1 MKPCLLLNSLNMGG
15 LLCTYNNTKD
25 GGLAENT
32 NKSEITQNVVP
43 RYLCTATKAAEAD
56 ADYGFA

>member
-1 MKPCLLLNSLNMGG
+1 MGG

-32 NKSEITQNVVP
+32 NKNEITQNVVP